1 VSTAMNT
8 EGAETAAEARLI
20 EARDKDVP
28 WKLWGPYLSR
38 MPELR
43 DAVHATGPGHFGVAE
58 RGMIGATISFTPG
71 PSWLAGGRQCSVA
84 REKGARPQHGV
95 CDAPGGNTG
104 KRRGRHWE
112 NAGEVLGSWVDPD
125 QCSP

>member
-1 VSTAMNT
+1 VSAAMNT

-43 DAVHATGPGHFGVAE
+43 DAVHATGPGHFRVAE
-58 RGMIGATISFTPG
+58 RGMIGATISYSTNSSMATTAPALV
-71 PSWLAGGRQCSVA
+71 PAIR
-84 REKGARPQHGV
+84 REMDR
-95 CDAPGGNTG
+95 C
-104 KRRGRHWE
+104 RREH
-112 NAGEVLGSWVDPD
+112 N
-125 QCSP
+125 